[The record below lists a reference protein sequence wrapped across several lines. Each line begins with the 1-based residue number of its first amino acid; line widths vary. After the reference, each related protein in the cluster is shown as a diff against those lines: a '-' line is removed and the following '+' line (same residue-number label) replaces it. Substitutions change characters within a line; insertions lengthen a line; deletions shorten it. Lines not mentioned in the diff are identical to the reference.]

1 MTHSSPAEHPAVPG
15 AYHLGDLARGGTTWK
30 VYLETKVDTMPVKG
44 RIHYVAETGQRSTG
58 WIFIEPTEQDLL
70 RRFHE
75 FSALELWKVL
85 ESLA

>member
-1 MTHSSPAEHPAVPG
+1 G